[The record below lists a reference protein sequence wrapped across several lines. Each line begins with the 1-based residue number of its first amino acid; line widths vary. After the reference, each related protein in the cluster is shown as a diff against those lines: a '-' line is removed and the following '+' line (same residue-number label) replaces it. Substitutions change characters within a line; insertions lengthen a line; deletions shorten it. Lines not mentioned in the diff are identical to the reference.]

1 MFPVV
6 NAMSNDSSNIARDVL
21 ASVVVFLVALPL
33 CMGIAIA
40 SGAPPAA
47 GLITG
52 IIGGLVVGAIGGS
65 PLQVSGPAAGLAV
78 IVWELVRTHG
88 IVALGPILL
97 IAGGLQVV
105 AGIGKLGRWFQAV
118 PPSVIF
124 GMLAGIGVLI
134 FASQFHVMVDDKPK
148 GSGLL
153 NIISIPAAVWK
164 GVIPHPDTPH
174 DDAALLGALTI
185 TTIIIWDAVIVRRFP
200 KTKVIPGPLLGVLLA
215 TTIAQIIKAP
225 VAYVNMPESL
235 IGGLRFPNGE
245 GLSKLLDLK
254 VVGAAFA
261 LAVVASAE
269 TLLCASATDRMHTGP
284 RTNYDREML
293 AQGVGNVLCG
303 LLGGLPM
310 TGVIVRSSANVH
322 AGAKT
327 RLSAILHG
335 VWLLAAVAAVPFAL
349 KLVPVSVLAA
359 VLVYTGYKLVKQDV
373 KALRERGGR
382 FELVIFFAT
391 VVGIVSTDLLKGVML
406 GLALAVAKIVWMFTQ
421 LRIRVDRNAAEKTT
435 KIVLEGSATFVR
447 LPDLTATL
455 SGVTEGDDVY
465 VRFIGLNHVDHASFD
480 ALAAWEK
487 QHVARGGRVFINWEE
502 VEFLAQR
509 PNRNKEATPFSVRD
523 LSKSPGSERSSGA
536 PSSASVPVVERSTHD
551 DAVAPSA
558 NRS

>member
-1 MFPVV
+1 
-6 NAMSNDSSNIARDVL
+6 MSNDSSNIARDVL

-97 IAGGLQVV
+97 IAGGLQVI

-148 GSGLL
+148 SSGLL

-185 TTIIIWDAVIVRRFP
+185 TTIIIWDAVVVRRFP
-200 KTKVIPGPLLGVLLA
+200 KAKVIPGPLLGVLLA
-215 TTIAQIIKAP
+215 TTMAQIIKAP

-235 IGGLRFPNGE
+235 IAGLRFPSGE

-254 VVGAAFA
+254 LVGAAFA

-421 LRIRVDRNAAEKTT
+421 LRIRVDRDAAEKTT

-455 SGVTEGDDVY
+455 AGVTEGDDVY

-509 PNRNKEATPFSVRD
+509 PNRSKEATPFSVRD
-523 LSKSPGSERSSGA
+523 LSKSLGSERSSGA
-536 PSSASVPVVERSTHD
+536 PSSAAVPVVERSTHD
-551 DAVAPSA
+551 DVVAPSA

>member
-1 MFPVV
+1 
-6 NAMSNDSSNIARDVL
+6 MSTDSSNIARDAL

-52 IIGGLVVGAIGGS
+52 IIGGLVVGFIGGS

-88 IVALGPILL
+88 LAAIGPILL
-97 IAGGLQVV
+97 VAGAVQVV
-105 AGIGKLGRWFQAV
+105 AGIGRLGRWFQAV

-148 GSGLL
+148 SSGLL

-164 GVIPHPDTPH
+164 GVVPHPDTPH

-185 TTIIIWDAVIVRRFP
+185 VTIVIWDAVVVRRFP
-200 KTKVIPGPLLGVLLA
+200 RTKVIPGPLLGVLLA
-215 TTIAQIIKAP
+215 TTIAQVIHAP
-225 VAYVNMPESL
+225 VSYVNMPESL
-235 IGGLRFPNGE
+235 LAGLRFPTAE
-245 GLSKLLDLK
+245 GMTKLLDLK
-254 VVGAAFA
+254 IIGAAFA

-335 VWLLAAVAAVPFAL
+335 VWLLAAVVAVPFVL

-359 VLVYTGYKLVKQDV
+359 VLVYTGYKLVKQDI

-421 LRIRVDRNAAEKTT
+421 LRIGVDRNAAEKTT
-435 KIVLEGSATFVR
+435 NIVLEGSATFVR
-447 LPDLTATL
+447 LPDLTSTL
-455 SGVTEGDDVY
+455 AAVTEGDDVHI
-465 VRFIGLNHVDHASFD
+465 RFLGLNHVDHASFD

-509 PNRNKEATPFSVRD
+509 PNRSKEAKPFSVRPD
-523 LSKSPGSERSSGA
+523 TSKSTA
-536 PSSASVPVVERSTHD
+536 VPVVDRSGTD
-551 DAVAPSA
+551 DGVAPSA
-558 NRS
+558 NRP